1 MKANPV
7 TDSSCNDQ
15 LLYFTSSSLT
25 KDNKTLIFISD
36 RTGNPN
42 IFAKDL
48 ATGLE
53 RQLTLNQEG
62 TLKSYVYFYGSSEKG
77 LGKASISFDA
87 KRGIVYYIQGKDICC
102 TDLDGNVRKLNQL
115 PAGQVTAFTAIS
127 TNGKKLCV
135 PTTDERALDT
145 GNTSSNNITDN
156 PDYDVDARVQ
166 NEHLNS
172 YLRVYDTA
180 TGEETLCEKVE
191 HAWITHVQFC
201 PTDPNL
207 ILYNHEWPADCGI
220 RRMWLFDGKNH
231 RRLRQEREGFRKED
245 WTCHEMWQPNGKYI
259 IYHGKYK
266 DETPYIGRVSISG
279 NDNCEIPLN
288 TNCNRYGHFTVG
300 NVHDNWLV
308 SDGYYH
314 PENVPEDGNWAGE
327 WISVQKV
334 DWENKQITW
343 LPLCKHHSLWDCQD
357 SHPHPIFDHS
367 DCTVYF
373 TANNRKGMRTIYS
386 VSLP

>member
-207 ILYNHEWPADCGI
+207 ILYNHEWPADCGC
-220 RRMWLFDGKNH
+220 LT
-231 RRLRQEREGFRKED
+231 ERITAVYGRKE
-245 WTCHEMWQPNGKYI
+245 
-259 IYHGKYK
+259 K
-266 DETPYIGRVSISG
+266 DSEKRIGPAMKCGS
-279 NDNCEIPLN
+279 P
-288 TNCNRYGHFTVG
+288 
-300 NVHDNWLV
+300 
-308 SDGYYH
+308 
-314 PENVPEDGNWAGE
+314 
-327 WISVQKV
+327 
-334 DWENKQITW
+334 
-343 LPLCKHHSLWDCQD
+343 
-357 SHPHPIFDHS
+357 
-367 DCTVYF
+367 
-373 TANNRKGMRTIYS
+373 TANISSTTENIRTKPHILEGS
-386 VSLP
+386 ASPAMTIVKSH